1 MIRAFETHKI
11 RRCEELSSSL
21 WDLSIP
27 TASEAVHRLRVPV
40 PGCWETYPQTR
51 TYRGKAAYERSFEAG
66 GNIRL
71 VFKGVSHTAD
81 VFLDGKKIAHHYN
94 AYTPFDV
101 LVTGLEEGTHLLRVE
116 ADNSYGPSS
125 TLHFPNDYQTYG
137 GITRGA
143 VMEAIGDLFI
153 EKLHFT
159 PFRKE
164 DGWYGTI
171 CLSLRNVSHAAV
183 SGTLSLA
190 MNEMVFS
197 TVPVTVDAGECRD
210 LVLPQ
215 LSFPSVKEWSVNEPN
230 LYLLQAVFSG
240 DDGTP
245 RDDLIERIGF
255 REICV
260 SGRSL
265 LLNGKPFFIKGFCR
279 HEDHPD
285 FGSAIPF
292 QVMYGDLAM
301 MREMGANAVRTV
313 HYPNDELFLD
323 LCDEL
328 GMLVWEES
336 HARALDE
343 EQMRV
348 PLFMEQSSACVR
360 EMITA
365 HFNHPSICIWGFLN
379 ECASSTPFGKI
390 CYQQHYDLIRS
401 LDQSRPCS
409 FSSCSKG
416 TDLCLGIPDIVS
428 FNVYPEWYEQSAAED
443 YLNQLLEWIENE
455 TEGAGKPFLITET
468 GAGALYGYRTPYRV
482 KWSEEYQAEALKS
495 QLEAAAQLERSGRC
509 IGVFIWQFCDVRV
522 SDEWFFSRPRTMNN
536 KGIVD
541 EYRRPKL
548 AFETVRQMWSSPEND
563 PSYVHFS

>member
-137 GITRGA
+137 GTRGA

-171 CLSLRNVSHAAV
+171 CLSLRNVSPAAV

-210 LVLPQ
+210 LVPA
-215 LSFPSVKEWSVNEPN
+215 FPGIHCNGNRGEDRSVQCQGQRAGNSRGREISQGETDRSIPAI
-230 LYLLQAVFSG
+230 LLTERCEMKLFYKKSSDGFHHYSSG
-240 DDGTP
+240 DP
-245 RDDLIERIGF
+245 AISLI
-255 REICV
+255 V
-260 SGRSL
+260 
-265 LLNGKPFFIKGFCR
+265 
-279 HEDHPD
+279 
-285 FGSAIPF
+285 
-292 QVMYGDLAM
+292 
-301 MREMGANAVRTV
+301 
-313 HYPNDELFLD
+313 
-323 LCDEL
+323 
-328 GMLVWEES
+328 
-336 HARALDE
+336 
-343 EQMRV
+343 
-348 PLFMEQSSACVR
+348 
-360 EMITA
+360 
-365 HFNHPSICIWGFLN
+365 IWKMK
-379 ECASSTPFGKI
+379 C
-390 CYQQHYDLIRS
+390 
-401 LDQSRPCS
+401 
-409 FSSCSKG
+409 
-416 TDLCLGIPDIVS
+416 
-428 FNVYPEWYEQSAAED
+428 
-443 YLNQLLEWIENE
+443 
-455 TEGAGKPFLITET
+455 
-468 GAGALYGYRTPYRV
+468 
-482 KWSEEYQAEALKS
+482 
-495 QLEAAAQLERSGRC
+495 
-509 IGVFIWQFCDVRV
+509 
-522 SDEWFFSRPRTMNN
+522 
-536 KGIVD
+536 
-541 EYRRPKL
+541 
-548 AFETVRQMWSSPEND
+548 
-563 PSYVHFS
+563 